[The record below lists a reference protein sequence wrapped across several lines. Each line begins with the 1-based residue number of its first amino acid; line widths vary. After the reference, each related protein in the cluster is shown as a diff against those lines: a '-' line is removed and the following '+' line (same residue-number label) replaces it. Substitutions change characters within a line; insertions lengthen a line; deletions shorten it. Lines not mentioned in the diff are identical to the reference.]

1 MGRVSLLTPQLNKQ
15 VKTGLQRE
23 LESLSG
29 CFHLRLAIAQALVGG
44 LPEFALVSV
53 RAALYRWAGIKIA
66 RGVTIQGRLRLM
78 GRCKDLTR
86 IQVGEGC
93 ILAPGVSIGLDAPV
107 VIGENVALGPNV
119 TLCTATHTMG
129 FGSRRMTPKLNALPV
144 TVGDGAWICMNALLL
159 PGVTVGPG
167 AVVAAGSIVTEDV
180 PAHTLVAG
188 NPAQV
193 QHELPF
199 VNR

>member
-1 MGRVSLLTPQLNKQ
+1 MLTPQINSQ
-15 VKTGLQRE
+15 IKTGLRRE
-23 LESLSG
+23 FESLHG
-29 CFHLRLAIAQALVGG
+29 CFHLRLTIAQALVGC

-53 RAALYRWAGIKIA
+53 RATLYRWAGIKIA
-66 RGVTIQGRLRLM
+66 RGVTVQGRLWLV
-78 GRCKDLTR
+78 GRRKDLSR

-93 ILAPGVSIGLDAPV
+93 ILAPGVRIGLDAPV
-107 VIGENVALGPNV
+107 VIGKNVALGPDV
-119 TLCTATHTMG
+119 TLCTATHTIG
-129 FGSRRMTPKLNALPV
+129 FGSRRMTPTLNALPV
-144 TVGDGAWICMNALLL
+144 TVGDGAWICMSALLL

-180 PAHTLVAG
+180 SAHTLVAG

-199 VNR
+199 ANR